1 MRKIITILLVIGMCI
16 SLIACGGNE
25 SSDKETDTK
34 ESADK
39 VEVELEYYEEY
50 ETLPTADSIIP
61 ADYKGKTSTMTG
73 DNAGLTV
80 YKYGDYQI
88 NVTGSKNY
96 KIRDKHG
103 KKIV

>member
-50 ETLPTADSIIP
+50 ETLPTADSIIS
-61 ADYKGKTSTMTG
+61 ADPFRHRIGPRQPPRPGGCARTSRSCSKTTDHREG
-73 DNAGLTV
+73 HDRAHDRGEP
-80 YKYGDYQI
+80 
-88 NVTGSKNY
+88 
-96 KIRDKHG
+96 
-103 KKIV
+103 